1 MAEKV
6 RFKNT
11 VDLFVA
17 VGVIVVVM
25 MLIIP
30 LPTVLLDL
38 LMAVNL
44 LLSFL
49 ILLLV
54 IYTPRAIDFSSFPS
68 VLLVSTVFG
77 LGLNVSSTRLILSK
91 GIEFD
96 GRMVRAFSTF
106 VVGTSGTEGVVIG
119 FVIFIILIAVQTFVI
134 TKGATRVAEVAAR
147 FTLDGMPMKQAGIEA
162 EYNSGAITEEEA
174 RKRKMEVQQESDFYG
189 SMDGAAKFV
198 SGNVKVGIF
207 ITVINLVVGLIF
219 GIVLRAEDFTT
230 ALQTYAVLT
239 IGDGLLSQM
248 PSLLVSFATG
258 LIVTRSASD
267 GKTTLG
273 ASFKK
278 EFAQNAWIYYV
289 AGITM
294 AVIGILPGFPWY
306 VLIPMGGALG
316 YLGWRLASIEKLAEQ
331 KQLAKEKEKQKTPS
345 SPSGISPVVPLDPL
359 SLELGFAIIPLL
371 DEEKGGDL
379 KERIGRIR
387 RELGLDLG
395 LVVPPIRMIDN
406 IALEPNEYS
415 FKIRGVEVDRGKVRM
430 GWYMCMNTGGVTE
443 EIPGEKTVDPAFG
456 LPAIWITEDN
466 REKAERAGYA
476 VVDPP
481 TIIATHLTEMIKSR
495 AAEILGRQEVQSII
509 DTLKKD
515 YSAVVEESTKTFTV
529 GEIQKVM
536 QGLLREQVSV
546 RNMVAILETM
556 CDFAPVSKKAEIL
569 VEKVRQRLGRQICQ
583 QYMDDTK
590 TLHVIT
596 IEPSFLERLAASRV
610 DTVNGPIAALEPV
623 DHRNWISSLSA
634 SIASVQDKGYMPI
647 ILCPEAV
654 RILVKASTEREM
666 PNLIVLSVPEIDKE
680 IRVESLGEIKVG

>member
-239 IGDGLLSQM
+239 IGDGLLSRM
-248 PSLLVSFATG
+248 PS
-258 LIVTRSASD
+258 SA
-267 GKTTLG
+267 
-273 ASFKK
+273 
-278 EFAQNAWIYYV
+278 
-289 AGITM
+289 
-294 AVIGILPGFPWY
+294 
-306 VLIPMGGALG
+306 
-316 YLGWRLASIEKLAEQ
+316 
-331 KQLAKEKEKQKTPS
+331 
-345 SPSGISPVVPLDPL
+345 
-359 SLELGFAIIPLL
+359 
-371 DEEKGGDL
+371 
-379 KERIGRIR
+379 
-387 RELGLDLG
+387 
-395 LVVPPIRMIDN
+395 
-406 IALEPNEYS
+406 
-415 FKIRGVEVDRGKVRM
+415 
-430 GWYMCMNTGGVTE
+430 
-443 EIPGEKTVDPAFG
+443 
-456 LPAIWITEDN
+456 
-466 REKAERAGYA
+466 
-476 VVDPP
+476 
-481 TIIATHLTEMIKSR
+481 
-495 AAEILGRQEVQSII
+495 
-509 DTLKKD
+509 
-515 YSAVVEESTKTFTV
+515 
-529 GEIQKVM
+529 
-536 QGLLREQVSV
+536 
-546 RNMVAILETM
+546 
-556 CDFAPVSKKAEIL
+556 
-569 VEKVRQRLGRQICQ
+569 
-583 QYMDDTK
+583 
-590 TLHVIT
+590 
-596 IEPSFLERLAASRV
+596 
-610 DTVNGPIAALEPV
+610 
-623 DHRNWISSLSA
+623 
-634 SIASVQDKGYMPI
+634 
-647 ILCPEAV
+647 
-654 RILVKASTEREM
+654 
-666 PNLIVLSVPEIDKE
+666 
-680 IRVESLGEIKVG
+680 

>member
-17 VGVIVVVM
+17 VGVIIVVM
-25 MLIIP
+25 MLIVP
-30 LPTVLLDL
+30 LPTILLDM

-49 ILLLV
+49 ILLIVL
-54 IYTPRAIDFSSFPS
+54 YTPRAIDFSSFPS

-219 GIVLRAEDFTT
+219 GMVLRAEDFTT

-583 QYMDDTK
+583 QYMDDKK

>member
-6 RFKNT
+6 KFKNT
-11 VDLFVA
+11 VDFFVA
-17 VGVIVVVM
+17 VSVIVIVM
-25 MLIIP
+25 MLIMP
-30 LPTVLLDL
+30 LPTLLLDI

-49 ILLLV
+49 ILLIV

-96 GRMVRAFSTF
+96 GRMVKAFATF
-106 VVGTSGTEGVVIG
+106 VVGSSGTEGVVIG

-147 FTLDGMPMKQAGIEA
+147 FTLDSMPMKQAGIEA
-162 EYNSGAITEEEA
+162 EYNSGSITEEEA

-219 GIVLRAEDFTT
+219 GMVLRSEDFAT

-258 LIVTRSASD
+258 LIVTRSTSD
-267 GKTTLG
+267 GKTTIG
-273 ASFKK
+273 SSFKK
-278 EFAQNAWIYYV
+278 EFSQNAWIYYV
-289 AGITM
+289 AGATM
-294 AVIGILPGFPWY
+294 AIIGLLPGFPWY
-306 VLIPMGGALG
+306 VLLPLGGALG
-316 YLGWRLASIEKLAEQ
+316 YLGWRLSSIEKLTAQKHAE
-331 KQLAKEKEKQKTPS
+331 KEKEKKAPA

-456 LPAIWITEDN
+456 LPALWITEDN
-466 REKAERAGYA
+466 REKAERSGYA

-495 AAEILGRQEVQSII
+495 GAEILGRQEVQSII

-515 YSAVVEESTKTFTV
+515 YSAVVEEATKLFTV

-583 QYMDDTK
+583 QYMDDKK

-634 SIASVQDKGYMPI
+634 SIAAVQDKGYMPI
-647 ILCPEAV
+647 VLCPEAV

-666 PNLIVLSVPEIDKE
+666 PNLVVFSVPEIDKE